1 MPQEI
6 TSNFHFNRDSCIFLI
21 GGFGGTGIPMK
32 LINMLANSNSKNH
45 TIVTNDTGT
54 KKSGI
59 YPLLKNGKVSKLICS
74 FVGQNRDAEA
84 YLSDVDLIFLPQG
97 SLAESLRVG
106 ASKIERFYEI
116 ILDKKCRTESI
127 YADYSL
133 VKASKADIYGNLY
146 FEGTNRNFNP
156 VMLMAGKET
165 LIEVEDYPVTLKL
178 YERMM
183 PGIYVDFIIK
193 NKNKTSPKSR

>member
-6 TSNFHFNRDSCIFLI
+6 TSTFDFNKDSCIFLI
-21 GGFGGTGIPMK
+21 GGFGGTGVPMK
-32 LINMLANSNSKNH
+32 LINILANSNSKNH

-54 KKSGI
+54 KDSGI
-59 YPLLKNGKVSKLICS
+59 FPLLQKRKISKLICS
-74 FVGQNRDAEA
+74 FVGQNSDAAA
-84 YLSDVDLIFLPQG
+84 YLSNVDLVFLPQG
-97 SLAESLRVG
+97 SLAESLRTG
-106 ASKIERFYEI
+106 ASKIERFYER
-116 ILDKKCRTESI
+116 ILDKKCCTESI

-165 LIEVEDYPVTLKL
+165 LIEVEDYPVELKL

-183 PGIYVDFIIK
+183 PGIYVDYIIK
-193 NKNKTSPKSR
+193 NKNRPKSR